1 MLKKILA
8 FILGIL
14 FTAITAYSLF
24 ICMVAG
30 IEPLQEEEIVA
41 YLIKAGIFSVILPV
55 CIYAFGALAWHYSRL
70 YEQKNEELK
79 KLEAEVDAYQTFIQ
93 YKKEIVVKNKKI
105 RPLSVPQLS
114 AALEKGQL
122 SEDEVKKLLEYL
134 EEL

>member
-8 FILGIL
+8 LILGIL
-14 FTAITAYSLF
+14 YTAITAYSLF

-55 CIYAFGALAWHYSRL
+55 CIYAFGALVWHYSRL

-79 KLEAEVDAYQTFIQ
+79 KLELEVEAYQTFIR
-93 YKKEIVVKNKKI
+93 YKKECAEKNKKQH
-105 RPLSVPQLS
+105 PLSVPQLS
-114 AALEKGQL
+114 AALEKGKL
-122 SEDEVKKLLEYL
+122 SEDEVEKLLEYL

>member
-1 MLKKILA
+1 MFKKIIA

-14 FTAITAYSLF
+14 FTAVMTYNLF
-24 ICMVAG
+24 VCMVAG
-30 IEPLQEEEIVA
+30 IEPLAEDEIFI

-70 YEQKNEELK
+70 YQQKTQEAETLA
-79 KLEAEVDAYQTFIQ
+79 AEVDAYQTFIRH
-93 YKKEIVVKNKKI
+93 KKEIAVKNKKM

-114 AALEKGQL
+114 AALEKGKL